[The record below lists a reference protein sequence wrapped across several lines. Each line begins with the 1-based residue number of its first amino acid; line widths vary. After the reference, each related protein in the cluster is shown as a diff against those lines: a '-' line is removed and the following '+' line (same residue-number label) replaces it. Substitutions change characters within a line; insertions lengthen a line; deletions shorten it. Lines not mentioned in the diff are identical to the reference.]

1 MRRIR
6 FVYLIG
12 ACVLSTLGIS
22 APSSAE
28 EAKNPPRVVV
38 NRIVAIVDEDV
49 ITLAELRR
57 RALPALKRVAA
68 SVPADKRAAAEAEVY
83 KEWLQQLINERLV
96 VREARALRVTIASTE
111 IDATLDAIAKSA
123 NLTREKVLAE
133 AVEQGYSEAQYREE
147 LVGQLLTKKI
157 MVLKMRD
164 DFAKL
169 DKDPEKSSK
178 QIDKIMAKFYQ
189 RLRANVFIEVRL

>member
-6 FVYLIG
+6 FVFLIG

-22 APSSAE
+22 APLSAE
-28 EAKNPPRVVV
+28 EAKSPPRVVV

-68 SVPADKRAAAEAEVY
+68 TVPADKRAAAEAEVY

-96 VREARALRVTIASTE
+96 VREARALHVAIASTE
-111 IDATLDAIAKSA
+111 IDATIDAIAKSV
-123 NLTREKVLAE
+123 NLTRDKVLAE

-164 DFAKL
+164 DFTKL

>member
-6 FVYLIG
+6 FVFLIG

-28 EAKNPPRVVV
+28 EAKSPPRVVV